1 MAEVREV
8 ATSRMS
14 LGGLVDAL
22 DAVIADGVVVS
33 GDIVIALDGIDLIR
47 LDLRLL
53 LAGVQGIPAAGNGEA
68 A

>member
-1 MAEVREV
+1 MTE
-8 ATSRMS
+8 SRRPAQVSSS

-22 DAVIADGVVVS
+22 DQIIGSGVAVA
-33 GDIVIALDGIDLIR
+33 GDVVIALNGIDLIK

-53 LAGVQGIPAAGNGEA
+53 LMGITGEPATTSEA